1 MQLNKALTA
10 GAVGGIVMAI
20 YDYLVHGMLLAGQYQ
35 AIEGFKQGEEL
46 GAPFWFP
53 VVTIVMGLV
62 AGILFAK
69 TRGSWESGAKGGMM
83 FGLWIGLL
91 GGFAAFFSPLMIKGF
106 PYAMAWYSLVVQ
118 VIGWM
123 IYGAVAG
130 SMYKVEET
138 AAA

>member
-35 AIEGFKQGEEL
+35 AIEGFKQ
-46 GAPFWFP
+46 ADNPIWFP